1 MWEEHRPEMNSA
13 VAEWLLILL
22 LILLNGFLA
31 MSEIAI
37 VAARRARLEERA
49 NGGDH
54 KSAAALELS
63 RSPSHFLSAVQVGI
77 TLISI
82 AVGAVGSGRS
92 VAALSGLLQQVGLS
106 ALLSQSVALAAI
118 LVLITFLTVVFGEL
132 VPKRLALADPERVAA
147 AAAIPMRTLARVAK
161 PIVSLLSASTKTVI
175 RILGVHPSLDPPVT
189 DEEVSILLA
198 EGTQAGVFEEVEQDM
213 VERVLL
219 LDDRRVNALMTP
231 RPEIQWLNVED
242 PPEVIRQQL
251 VESSYSRFPV
261 ARASLD
267 QLLGEVRAKDVFL
280 ALECNTPL
288 DLSEHL
294 REPLFVPEIMPV
306 LKVLETLKSAG
317 TEMALVLDEYGN
329 LEGLITLRDILEAIV
344 GDIPSDDEDRDAEAV
359 LRDDGSWL
367 VDGLLPTDELKEIIE
382 VVDLPGEAEGLYQ
395 TVAGFMIARLGRFP
409 SASEHFACR
418 GWRFEV
424 MDMDG
429 HRVDK
434 VLVSR
439 EPETDDRASASP
451 SDPEIDF

>member
-1 MWEEHRPEMNSA
+1 MSN
-13 VAEWLLILL
+13 VLAEWLLILL
-22 LILLNGFLA
+22 LIVLNGFLA

-49 NGGDH
+49 NAGDR
-54 KSAAALELS
+54 KSAAALELA
-63 RSPSHFLSAVQVGI
+63 RSPSRFLSAVQVGI

-82 AVGAVGSGRS
+82 AVGAVGSGDS
-92 VAALSGLLQQVGLS
+92 VAALSGLLQRIGLG
-106 ALLSQSVALAAI
+106 ALLSQSLALALI
-118 LVLITFLTVVFGEL
+118 LALITFLTVVLGEL
-132 VPKRLALADPERVAA
+132 VPKRLALTDPERVAA
-147 AAAIPMRTLARVAK
+147 AAAIPMRTLATLAK
-161 PIVSLLSASTKTVI
+161 PVVSLLTATTKAIV
-175 RILGVHPSLDPPVT
+175 RLLGVYPSLDPPVT
-189 DEEVSILLA
+189 DEEISLLLA

-231 RPEIQWLNVED
+231 RPDIDWLNVAD
-242 PPEVIRQQL
+242 PPEVIRQRIID
-251 VESSYSRFPV
+251 SSYSRFPV

-267 QLLGEVRAKDVFL
+267 EVLGEVRAKDVFL
-280 ALECNTPL
+280 ALDCGGTL
-288 DLSEHL
+288 DLTAHL
-294 REPLFVPEIMPV
+294 RQPLYVPEIMPV

-317 TEMALVLDEYGN
+317 TEMALVLNEYGN
-329 LEGLITLRDILEAIV
+329 VEGLITLRDILEAIV
-344 GDIPSDDEDRDAEAV
+344 GDIPSADEGREPEAT

-367 VDGLLPTDELKEIIE
+367 VDGLLPTDELKELIDIE
-382 VVDLPGEAEGLYQ
+382 DLPGEAEGLFQ

-439 EPETDDRASASP
+439 EPETDEPTSASP
-451 SDPEIDF
+451 PDAEMDA

>member
-1 MWEEHRPEMNSA
+1 
-13 VAEWLLILL
+13 LILL

-49 NGGDH
+49 NAGDH
-54 KSAAALELS
+54 RSAAALELS
-63 RSPSHFLSAVQVGI
+63 RSPSRFLSAVQVGI
-77 TLISI
+77 TLVSI

-92 VAALSGLLQQVGLS
+92 VAALSGLLQQAGLS
-106 ALLSQSVALAAI
+106 ILLSQSVALATI
-118 LVLITFLTVVFGEL
+118 LALITFLTVVLGEL

-147 AAAIPMRTLARVAK
+147 AAAIPMRTLATLAK
-161 PIVSLLSASTKTVI
+161 PIVTLLSATTTAVT
-175 RILGVHPSLDPPVT
+175 RLLGVHPSLDPPVT
-189 DEEVSILLA
+189 DEEISLLLA

-242 PPEVIRQQL
+242 PPEVIRQKL

-261 ARASLD
+261 AQGSLD

-280 ALECNTPL
+280 ALESNAPL
-288 DLSEHL
+288 DLTEHL
-294 REPLFVPEIMPV
+294 REPLYVPEIMPV

-344 GDIPSDDEDRDAEAV
+344 GDIPSEDEDRDVEAV

-367 VDGLLPTDELKEIIE
+367 VDGLLPIDELKKIID

-409 SASEHFACR
+409 SVSEHFTCR

-424 MDMDG
+424 VDMDG

-439 EPETDDRASASP
+439 DPGDAEDGTLGTTDASP
-451 SDPEIDF
+451 DL